1 MSGVKLFNFVRQNST
16 GNFQEVIPEATD
28 ENIATISNLLFN
40 DAYSPLLNEFINNLI
55 NRIGLTIIRN
65 KSYNNPLAILK
76 KGSQPLGTD
85 IQDIYTN
92 PAEAEQYQLSNAEMA
107 KLLTITD
114 PDTKVAY
121 YRRNRKDMYT
131 KTIAREALQG
141 AFVSWAKFE
150 DFISS
155 ITQSLYSG
163 AYIDEFKYTKALV
176 AGAYTNNKAIV
187 ETVSAVSSEATAK
200 AFVKKARNLYKA
212 MRFPSSDYNAYS
224 LNTGDNK
231 PVVTWTDESR
241 VVFLVRA
248 DVMTEVDVD
257 VLASAFNMDKADFLG
272 RVIEVDKFDDE
283 GKVQAVIAD
292 EAFFQIYDNIFRFDE
307 FYNARTMSW
316 NEYLH
321 VWETFAICPFAN
333 AVILATEAPA
343 VAYTD
348 ITYGTADTITVK
360 QGETGTKTITG
371 TPNNANASITYV
383 VTTAIVG
390 GDPTDIVLTKSNHD
404 RTITIAPKADAEV
417 GAYTI
422 TASTTDADGNT
433 LSDTLTLTVQASA

>member
-1 MSGVKLFNFVRQNST
+1 MSGAKLFNFVRQEST
-16 GNFQEVIPEATD
+16 GNFKEVVPLATD
-28 ENIATISNLLFN
+28 GNISDISNILFN
-40 DAYSPLLNEFINNLI
+40 DAYQPLLNEFVNNLI

-65 KSYNNPLAILK
+65 KSYDNPLALLK
-76 KGSQPLGTD
+76 KGSTPLGTD

-92 PAEAEQYQLSNAEMA
+92 PSEAEQYELSNTEMA

-141 AFVSWAKFE
+141 AFVSWDRFE
-150 DFISS
+150 NFISS

-163 AYIDEFKYTKALV
+163 AYIDEFAYTKGLV
-176 AGAYTNNKAIV
+176 AGAYENNKAIV
-187 ETVSAVSSEATAK
+187 QTVTAVTTEATAK
-200 AFVKKARNLYKA
+200 AFVKKVRNLYKS
-212 MRFPSSDYNAYS
+212 MRFPSSAYNAYS

-231 PVVTWTDESR
+231 PVVTWTTPER

-272 RVIEVDKFDDE
+272 RVIEVDKFDDDN
-283 GKVQAVIAD
+283 KVLGVICD

-333 AVILATEAPA
+333 AVILATEAPSVDATDVEASESSVSVKAGATVTVPLTVTPPNATSAITASSSAEGKATVTISGRNA
-343 VAYTD
+343 VIA
-348 ITYGTADTITVK
+348 GVEAGNATITVTCN
-360 QGETGTKTITG
+360 GHTDTISVTV
-371 TPNNANASITYV
+371 TSAS
-383 VTTAIVG
+383 
-390 GDPTDIVLTKSNHD
+390 
-404 RTITIAPKADAEV
+404 E
-417 GAYTI
+417 
-422 TASTTDADGNT
+422 
-433 LSDTLTLTVQASA
+433 

>member
-1 MSGVKLFNFVRQNST
+1 MSGAKLFNFVRQEST
-16 GNFQEVIPEATD
+16 GNFKEVVPLATD
-28 ENIATISNLLFN
+28 GNISDISNILFN
-40 DAYSPLLNEFINNLI
+40 DAYQPLLNEFVNNLI

-65 KSYNNPLAILK
+65 KSYDNPLALLK
-76 KGSQPLGTD
+76 KGSTPLGTD

-92 PAEAEQYQLSNAEMA
+92 PSEAEQYQLSNEEMA

-131 KTIAREALQG
+131 KTIARESLQG
-141 AFVSWAKFE
+141 AFVSWDRFE
-150 DFISS
+150 NFVSS
-155 ITQSLYSG
+155 TTQSLYSG
-163 AYIDEFKYTKALV
+163 AYIDEFNYTKGLV

-187 ETVSAVSSEATAK
+187 QTVTAVTSEATAK
-200 AFVKKARNLYKA
+200 AFVKKVRNLYKS
-212 MRFPSSDYNAYS
+212 MRFPSTAYNAYS

-231 PVVTWTDESR
+231 PVTTWTTPER

-272 RVIEVDKFDDE
+272 RVIEVDKFDDDN
-283 GKVQAVIAD
+283 KVLGVICD

-333 AVILATEAPA
+333 AVILATEAPSVDA
-343 VAYTD
+343 TD
-348 ITYGTADTITVK
+348 IDASKSSVSVKAGATVTVPLTVTPPNATSAITASSSAEGKATVTISGRNAVITGVEAGSATITV
-360 QGETGTKTITG
+360 TCNSHTDTISVTV
-371 TPNNANASITYV
+371 TSAS
-383 VTTAIVG
+383 
-390 GDPTDIVLTKSNHD
+390 
-404 RTITIAPKADAEV
+404 E
-417 GAYTI
+417 
-422 TASTTDADGNT
+422 
-433 LSDTLTLTVQASA
+433 

>member
-1 MSGVKLFNFVRQNST
+1 MSGAKLFNFVRQNGT

-28 ENIATISNLLFN
+28 DNIASISNILFN
-40 DAYSPLLNEFINNLI
+40 DAYQPLLNEFVTNLI

-65 KSYNNPLAILK
+65 KSFNNPLAVLK

-92 PAEAEQYQLSNAEMA
+92 PAEAEQYALNNTEMA

-131 KTIAREALQG
+131 KTIAREALQA
-141 AFVSWAKFE
+141 AFVSWDKFE
-150 DFISS
+150 GYISS
-155 ITQSLYSG
+155 IAQSLYSA

-176 AGAYTNNKAIV
+176 AGAYAENKAIV
-187 ETVSAVSSEATAK
+187 KTASAVVSEATGK
-200 AFVKKARNLYKA
+200 AFIKQVQKIYKEMA
-212 MRFPSSDYNAYS
+212 FPSSAYNAYS

-231 PVVTWTDESR
+231 PVITWTDNSR

-248 DVMTEVDVD
+248 DIMSEINVD
-257 VLASAFNMDKADFLG
+257 VLAAAFNMDKASFMA
-272 RVIEVDKFDDE
+272 RTIEVDKFDDA
-283 GKVQAVIAD
+283 GKIMGVVAD

-333 AVILATEAPA
+333 AVIIATEAPA
-343 VAYTD
+343 VAYETMEFENASVSIKLGENATEAVEVTPPNGNATISYSCTAAPNGGQTTD
-348 ITYGTADTITVK
+348 LTLTPSSDYRSVKIAVAAGAEDGDYTVTASTGSGSDTITDTITV
-360 QGETGTKTITG
+360 
-371 TPNNANASITYV
+371 
-383 VTTAIVG
+383 
-390 GDPTDIVLTKSNHD
+390 
-404 RTITIAPKADAEV
+404 
-417 GAYTI
+417 
-422 TASTTDADGNT
+422 
-433 LSDTLTLTVQASA
+433 TVPAAA

>member
-1 MSGVKLFNFVRQNST
+1 MSKGAKLFNFVRQEST
-16 GNFQEVIPEATD
+16 GNFKEVIPEATED
-28 ENIATISNLLFN
+28 NIATISNLLFN
-40 DAYSPLLNEFINNLI
+40 DAYTPLLNEFVNNLI
-55 NRIGLTIIRN
+55 NRIGLTIVRN
-65 KSYNNPLAILK
+65 KSFDNPLAILK

-141 AFVSWAKFE
+141 AFVSWGKFE
-150 DFISS
+150 NYVTS
-155 ITQSLYSG
+155 ITQSLYSA

-176 AGAYTNNKAIV
+176 AGAYAENKAIV
-187 ETVSAVSSEATAK
+187 EEVDAVTDKQSAQ

-231 PVVTWTDESR
+231 PVVTWTEPSR
-241 VVFLVRA
+241 VIFMVRA
-248 DVMTEVDVD
+248 DIMTEVDVE
-257 VLASAFNMDKADFLG
+257 VLASAFNMDKTDFLG
-272 RVIEVDKFDDE
+272 RVIEVDKFDDA

-307 FYNARTMSW
+307 FYNARVMAW

-333 AVILATEAPA
+333 AVILATDLPEVPA
-343 VAYTD
+343 TAVTATPETVTLKAGETATATCALTPVNATSTLSVASSAESYATATVTD
-348 ITYGTADTITVK
+348 KTVTITGVAEGSATITVTAEDGVTDTITV
-360 QGETGTKTITG
+360 
-371 TPNNANASITYV
+371 
-383 VTTAIVG
+383 
-390 GDPTDIVLTKSNHD
+390 
-404 RTITIAPKADAEV
+404 
-417 GAYTI
+417 
-422 TASTTDADGNT
+422 
-433 LSDTLTLTVQASA
+433 TVQAAS

>member
-1 MSGVKLFNFVRQNST
+1 MSKGAKLFNFVRQKST
-16 GNFQEVIPEATD
+16 GNFQEVIPEANED
-28 ENIATISNLLFN
+28 NIAEISNLLFN
-40 DAYSPLLNEFINNLI
+40 DAYTPLLNEFVTNLI

-65 KSYNNPLAILK
+65 KSYTNPLAILK

-92 PAEAEQYQLSNAEMA
+92 PAEAEQYQLSNTEMA

-121 YRRNRKDMYT
+121 YRRNRKDLYP

-141 AFVSWAKFE
+141 AFVSWTKFE
-150 DFISS
+150 NYISS

-176 AGAYTNNKAIV
+176 AGAYANNKAIV
-187 ETVSAVSSEATAK
+187 ETVSAVTSQATAA

-212 MRFPSSDYNAYS
+212 MRFPSSSYNAYS

-231 PVVTWTDESR
+231 PVVTWTEPER
-241 VVFLVRA
+241 IIFMVRA

-257 VLASAFNMDKADFLG
+257 VLASAFHMDKTDFLG
-272 RVIEVDKFDDE
+272 RVVEVDKFDDA

-333 AVILATEAPA
+333 AVILATEAPT
-343 VAYTD
+343 VDVTD
-348 ITYGTADTITVK
+348 IKADKKSVSVVAGNTETVTLTVTPPNGTSTITATSSNNTKASASVSGHSVIIKGKQAGSATITVS
-360 QGETGTKTITG
+360 
-371 TPNNANASITYV
+371 AN
-383 VTTAIVG
+383 G
-390 GDPTDIVLTKSNHD
+390 H
-404 RTITIAPKADAEV
+404 
-417 GAYTI
+417 
-422 TASTTDADGNT
+422 
-433 LSDTLTLTVQASA
+433 SDTISVTVTAASE

>member
-1 MSGVKLFNFVRQNST
+1 MSKGAKLFNFVRQNST
-16 GNFQEVIPEATD
+16 GNFQEVVPEAND
-28 ENIATISNLLFN
+28 ENIATISNILFN
-40 DAYSPLLNEFINNLI
+40 DAYSPLLNEFISNLI

-65 KSYNNPLAILK
+65 KSYDNPLAILK

-141 AFVSWAKFE
+141 AFVSWDKFE
-150 DFISS
+150 GFISS
-155 ITQSLYSG
+155 ITQSLYSA

-176 AGAYTNNKAIV
+176 AGAYAENKAIIEKV
-187 ETVSAVSSEATAK
+187 DAVTTEATAK

-212 MRFPSSDYNAYS
+212 MRFPSSSYNAYS

-231 PVVTWTDESR
+231 PVVTWTEPSR
-241 VVFLVRA
+241 IVFMVRA
-248 DVMTEVDVD
+248 DIMTEVDVE
-257 VLASAFNMDKADFLG
+257 VLASAFNMDKTDFLG
-272 RVIEVDKFDDE
+272 RVIEVDKFDDA

-307 FYNARTMSW
+307 FYNARVMAW

-333 AVILATEAPA
+333 AVILATDLPDVPA
-343 VAYTD
+343 TAIEVKPDTITLKAGEDKVALATLTPVNATSVVTAESSATSYATVAVVD
-348 ITYGTADTITVK
+348 KTVTIHGVAEGSATITVTAEDGVTDTITV
-360 QGETGTKTITG
+360 
-371 TPNNANASITYV
+371 
-383 VTTAIVG
+383 
-390 GDPTDIVLTKSNHD
+390 
-404 RTITIAPKADAEV
+404 
-417 GAYTI
+417 
-422 TASTTDADGNT
+422 
-433 LSDTLTLTVQASA
+433 TVQAAS

>member
-1 MSGVKLFNFVRQNST
+1 MSGARLFNFVRQNST

-40 DAYSPLLNEFINNLI
+40 DAYSPLLNEFVNNLI

-65 KSYNNPLAILK
+65 KSYSNPLAILK

-92 PAEAEQYQLSNAEMA
+92 PSDAEQYQLSNAEMA

-121 YRRNRKDMYT
+121 YRRNRKDLYT

-141 AFVSWAKFE
+141 AFVSWDKFE
-150 DFISS
+150 AFISS

-176 AGAYTNNKAIV
+176 AGAYAENKAIV
-187 ETVSAVSSEATAK
+187 ETVSAVSSADTAK

-212 MRFPSSDYNAYS
+212 MRFPSSAYNAYS

-257 VLASAFNMDKADFLG
+257 VLASAFNMDKTTFLG
-272 RVIEVDKFDDE
+272 RVIEVDKFDDA

-343 VAYTD
+343 VKYTE
-348 ITYGTADTITVK
+348 ISYGTDDTISVV
-360 QGETGTKTITG
+360 QGGSKSKTIG
-371 TPNNANASITYV
+371 VTPPNANASITYA
-383 VTTAIVG
+383 VTTSQSGA
-390 GDPTDIVLTKSNHD
+390 DPTDIVLTKSNHD
-404 RTITIAPKADAEV
+404 RTIAIAPKADAV
-417 GAYTI
+417 AGTYTI
-422 TASTTDADGNT
+422 TASTSGASGT
-433 LSDTLTLTVQASA
+433 LSDTLTLTVTSSS

>member
-1 MSGVKLFNFVRQNST
+1 MSKGAKLFNFVRQEST
-16 GNFQEVIPEATD
+16 GNFKEVIPEATED
-28 ENIATISNLLFN
+28 NIATISNLLFN
-40 DAYSPLLNEFINNLI
+40 DAYTPLLNEFVNNLI
-55 NRIGLTIIRN
+55 NRIGLTIVRN
-65 KSYNNPLAILK
+65 KSYDNPLAILK

-92 PAEAEQYQLSNAEMA
+92 PAEAEQYQLNNEEMA

-141 AFVSWAKFE
+141 AFVSWGKFE
-150 DFISS
+150 NYVTS
-155 ITQSLYSG
+155 ITQSLYSA

-176 AGAYTNNKAIV
+176 AGAYAENKAIV
-187 ETVSAVSSEATAK
+187 QEVDAVTDKQSAQ

-231 PVVTWTDESR
+231 PVVTWTEPSR
-241 VVFLVRA
+241 VVFMVRA
-248 DVMTEVDVD
+248 DIMTEVDVE
-257 VLASAFNMDKADFLG
+257 VLASAFNMDKTDFLG
-272 RVIEVDKFDDE
+272 RVIEVDKFDKE

-307 FYNARTMSW
+307 FYNARVMAW

-333 AVILATEAPA
+333 AVILATDLPEVPA
-343 VAYTD
+343 TEVVATP
-348 ITYGTADTITVK
+348 DTITLK
-360 QGETGTKTITG
+360 AGEDKTATVALTPVNATSTVTAESSATSYATVSVSDKTVTIHGVAEGSATIT
-371 TPNNANASITYV
+371 
-383 VTTAIVG
+383 VTAEDGV
-390 GDPTDIVLTKSNHD
+390 TD
-404 RTITIAPKADAEV
+404 TISV
-417 GAYTI
+417 
-422 TASTTDADGNT
+422 
-433 LSDTLTLTVQASA
+433 TVQAAS

>member
-1 MSGVKLFNFVRQNST
+1 MSKGAKLFNFVRQNST
-16 GNFQEVIPEATD
+16 GNFQEVVPEAND
-28 ENIATISNLLFN
+28 DNIATISNILFN
-40 DAYSPLLNEFINNLI
+40 DAYSPLLNEFVTNLI

-65 KSYNNPLAILK
+65 KSYNNPLSILK

-92 PAEAEQYQLSNAEMA
+92 PAEAEQYSLSNAEMA

-141 AFVSWAKFE
+141 AFVSWDKFE
-150 DFISS
+150 GYISS
-155 ITQSLYSG
+155 ITQSLYSA

-176 AGAYTNNKAIV
+176 AGAYTENKAIIEEV
-187 ETVSAVSSEATAK
+187 DAVTTEATAK

-212 MRFPSSDYNAYS
+212 MRFPSSSYNAYS

-231 PVVTWTDESR
+231 PVVTWTEPSR
-241 VVFLVRA
+241 IVFMVRA
-248 DVMTEVDVD
+248 DIMTEVDVE
-257 VLASAFNMDKADFLG
+257 VLASAFNMDKTDFLG
-272 RVIEVDKFDDE
+272 RVIEVDKFDE
-283 GKVQAVIAD
+283 AGKVQAVIAD

-307 FYNARTMSW
+307 FYNARVMAW

-333 AVILATEAPA
+333 AVILATDLPEVPATAIEVKPDAITLKAGEDKVA
-343 VAYTD
+343 VATLTPVNATSVVTAESSATTYATVSVVD
-348 ITYGTADTITVK
+348 KTVTVHGEAEGSATITVTAEDGVTDTITV
-360 QGETGTKTITG
+360 
-371 TPNNANASITYV
+371 
-383 VTTAIVG
+383 
-390 GDPTDIVLTKSNHD
+390 
-404 RTITIAPKADAEV
+404 
-417 GAYTI
+417 
-422 TASTTDADGNT
+422 
-433 LSDTLTLTVQASA
+433 TVQAAS

>member
-1 MSGVKLFNFVRQNST
+1 MSKGAKLFNFVSQEST
-16 GNFQEVIPEATD
+16 GNFKEVIPEATED
-28 ENIATISNLLFN
+28 NIATISNLLFN
-40 DAYSPLLNEFINNLI
+40 DAYTPLLNEFVNNLI
-55 NRIGLTIIRN
+55 NRIGLTIVRN
-65 KSYNNPLAILK
+65 KSFDNPLAILK

-92 PAEAEQYQLSNAEMA
+92 PAEAEQYQLSNEEMA

-141 AFVSWAKFE
+141 AFVSWGKFE
-150 DFISS
+150 NYVTS
-155 ITQSLYSG
+155 ITQSLYSA

-176 AGAYTNNKAIV
+176 AGAYTENKAIV
-187 ETVSAVSSEATAK
+187 QEVDAVTDKQSAQ

-231 PVVTWTDESR
+231 PVVTWTEPSR
-241 VVFLVRA
+241 VVFMVRA
-248 DVMTEVDVD
+248 DIMTEVDVE
-257 VLASAFNMDKADFLG
+257 VLASAFNMDKTDFLG
-272 RVIEVDKFDDE
+272 RVIEVDKFDDA

-307 FYNARTMSW
+307 FYNARVMAW

-333 AVILATEAPA
+333 AVILATDLPTVPA
-343 VAYTD
+343 TAVVATP
-348 ITYGTADTITVK
+348 DTITLK
-360 QGETGTKTITG
+360 AGEDKTATLAL
-371 TPNNANASITYV
+371 TPVNATS
-383 VTTAIVG
+383 
-390 GDPTDIVLTKSNHD
+390 
-404 RTITIAPKADAEV
+404 
-417 GAYTI
+417 TI
-422 TASTTDADGNT
+422 TAESSATSYATVAVSDKTVTIHGVAEGSATITVTAEDGVTDT
-433 LSDTLTLTVQASA
+433 ISVTVQAAS

>member
-1 MSGVKLFNFVRQNST
+1 MSGAKLFNFVRQEST
-16 GNFQEVIPEATD
+16 GNFKEVVPLATD
-28 ENIATISNLLFN
+28 GNISDISNILFN
-40 DAYSPLLNEFINNLI
+40 DAYQPLLNEFVNNLI

-65 KSYNNPLAILK
+65 KSYDNPLALLK
-76 KGSQPLGTD
+76 KGSTPLGTD

-92 PAEAEQYQLSNAEMA
+92 PSEAEQYELSNTEMA

-141 AFVSWAKFE
+141 AFISWDRFE
-150 DFISS
+150 NFISS

-163 AYIDEFKYTKALV
+163 AYIDEFAYTKGLV
-176 AGAYTNNKAIV
+176 AGAYENNKAIV
-187 ETVSAVSSEATAK
+187 QTVTAVSSESTAK
-200 AFVKKARNLYKA
+200 AFVKKVRNLYKS
-212 MRFPSSDYNAYS
+212 MRFPSSEFNAYS
-224 LNTGDNK
+224 LNTGDRK
-231 PVVTWTDESR
+231 PVVTWTTPER

-257 VLASAFNMDKADFLG
+257 VLASAFNMNKTDFIA
-272 RVIEVDKFDDE
+272 RVIEVDKFDDNN
-283 GKVQAVIAD
+283 KVLGVICD

-333 AVILATEAPA
+333 AVILATEAPSVDA
-343 VAYTD
+343 TD
-348 ITYGTADTITVK
+348 IEAGKSTVSVKAGETVTVPLTITPPNATSTVTATTSADTYATASISGRDVIIEGKAEGSATITVS
-360 QGETGTKTITG
+360 
-371 TPNNANASITYV
+371 ANGHS
-383 VTTAIVG
+383 
-390 GDPTDIVLTKSNHD
+390 D
-404 RTITIAPKADAEV
+404 TIAV
-417 GAYTI
+417 TV
-422 TASTTDADGNT
+422 TA
-433 LSDTLTLTVQASA
+433 

>member
-1 MSGVKLFNFVRQNST
+1 MSKGAKLFNFVRQNST
-16 GNFQEVIPEATD
+16 GNFQEVVPEANED
-28 ENIATISNLLFN
+28 NIATISNLLFN
-40 DAYSPLLNEFINNLI
+40 DAYTPLLNEFVNNLI

-65 KSYNNPLAILK
+65 KSFANPLAILK

-141 AFVSWAKFE
+141 AFVSWDKFE
-150 DFISS
+150 AFVTS

-163 AYIDEFKYTKALV
+163 SYIDEFKYTKALV
-176 AGAYTNNKAIV
+176 AGAYAENKAII

-212 MRFPSSDYNAYS
+212 MRFPSSNYNAYS

-231 PVVTWTDESR
+231 PVVTWTEPSR

-257 VLASAFNMDKADFLG
+257 VLASAFNMSKTDFLG
-272 RVIEVDKFDDE
+272 RVIEVDKFDDA
-283 GKVQAVIAD
+283 GKVQAIIAD

-333 AVILATEAPA
+333 AVILATEQPTVPA
-343 VAYTD
+343 TAVVATP
-348 ITYGTADTITVK
+348 DTITVK
-360 QGETGTKTITG
+360 AGKTATATCALTPVNATSTLTVASSAESYATATVSGKTVTITG
-371 TPNNANASITYV
+371 VAEGSA
-383 VTTAIVG
+383 
-390 GDPTDIVLTKSNHD
+390 
-404 RTITIAPKADAEV
+404 TITVTAENGVTDTIAV
-417 GAYTI
+417 
-422 TASTTDADGNT
+422 
-433 LSDTLTLTVQASA
+433 TVQASA

>member
-1 MSGVKLFNFVRQNST
+1 MSKGAKLFNFVRQNST
-16 GNFQEVIPEATD
+16 GNFQEVVPEAND
-28 ENIATISNLLFN
+28 DNIATISNILFN
-40 DAYSPLLNEFINNLI
+40 DAYSPLLNEFISNLI

-65 KSYNNPLAILK
+65 KSYDNPLAILK

-92 PAEAEQYQLSNAEMA
+92 PAEAEQYQLNNEEMA

-141 AFVSWAKFE
+141 AFVSWDKFE
-150 DFISS
+150 GFISS
-155 ITQSLYSG
+155 ITQSLYSA

-176 AGAYTNNKAIV
+176 AGAYAENKAIV
-187 ETVSAVSSEATAK
+187 EEVDAVTTEATAK

-212 MRFPSSDYNAYS
+212 MRFPSSNYNAYS

-231 PVVTWTDESR
+231 PVVTWTEPSR
-241 VVFLVRA
+241 IVFMVRA
-248 DVMTEVDVD
+248 DIMTEIDVE
-257 VLASAFNMDKADFLG
+257 VLASAFNMDKTDFLG
-272 RVIEVDKFDDE
+272 RVIEVDKFDDA

-307 FYNARTMSW
+307 FYNARVMAW

-333 AVILATEAPA
+333 AVILATDLPDVPA
-343 VAYTD
+343 TAVEVKPDTITLKAGEDKVAIATLTPVNATSVVTAESSATSYATVSVSD
-348 ITYGTADTITVK
+348 KTVTVHGVAEGSATITVTAEDGVTDTITV
-360 QGETGTKTITG
+360 
-371 TPNNANASITYV
+371 
-383 VTTAIVG
+383 
-390 GDPTDIVLTKSNHD
+390 
-404 RTITIAPKADAEV
+404 
-417 GAYTI
+417 
-422 TASTTDADGNT
+422 
-433 LSDTLTLTVQASA
+433 TVQAAS